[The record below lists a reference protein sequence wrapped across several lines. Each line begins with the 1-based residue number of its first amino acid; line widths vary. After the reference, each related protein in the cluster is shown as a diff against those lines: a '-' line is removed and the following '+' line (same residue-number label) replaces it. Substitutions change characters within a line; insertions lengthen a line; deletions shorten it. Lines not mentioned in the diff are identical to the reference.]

1 MNPTLNTNTTTLRCQ
16 ALRKEFNGTVAV
28 DNVSFSLK
36 RGDFLCLLGPSGCGK
51 TTTLRLIAG
60 FEKPDEGIIS
70 IAGRTVA
77 GQDIFVRPE
86 ERKVGVVF
94 QEYAL
99 FPHMTVEENIGYG
112 IRNSRQRQQKVKELL
127 KLVGLCG
134 MEKRHIHELSGGQQQ
149 RVALARALAPE
160 PDLILLD
167 EPFSNLDANPR
178 QQLRWELLDILK
190 REGRT
195 AVFVTHDQEEALA
208 LGDWIAVMEEGR
220 ILQFGSPEEVYE
232 RPINDKV
239 ASLVGEVNWIEAHVN
254 KGRAY
259 CILGQVPVASPVE
272 GKVKLMVRPEQI
284 EIDPHPEGHAF
295 VAQKQFLGPTQLVM
309 LTMGHNTIKV
319 RVPSHKHIA
328 IGSKV
333 KVNFTRAP
341 MAYKTP

>member
-1 MNPTLNTNTTTLRCQ
+1 MNTNTTTLRCQ

-77 GQDIFVRPE
+77 GGGVFIRPE

-112 IRNSRQRQQKVKELL
+112 IKNSMQRQQKVEALL

-134 MEKRHIHELSGGQQQ
+134 MGERNIHELSGGQQQ

-167 EPFSNLDANPR
+167 EPFSNLDANLR

-190 REGRT
+190 KEGRT
-195 AVFVTHDQEEALA
+195 AVFVTHDREEALA
-208 LGDWIAVMEEGR
+208 LGDWIAVMEGGR
-220 ILQFGSPEEVYE
+220 ILQLGSPEEVYK
-232 RPINDKV
+232 RPISDKV
-239 ASLVGEVNWIEAHVN
+239 ANLVGEVNWIEAHVH
-254 KGRAY
+254 KGKAS
-259 CILGQVPVASPVE
+259 CILGQVPVSSPVE
-272 GKVKLMVRPEQI
+272 GKVKLLIRPEQI
-284 EIDPHPEGHAF
+284 EIEPHPKGGAT

-309 LTMGHNTIKV
+309 LTMGPNVIKV

-328 IGSKV
+328 IGSNV
-333 KVNFTRAP
+333 KISLTHAP
-341 MAYKTP
+341 IAYKTF